1 MRRAITFLAF
11 VTSSAQLWAQQP
23 PSPKPTDAHK
33 MLADSAGTWDAVVK
47 MYFRGPKGPPTESNG
62 VETSEMVSGGFY
74 SLTKFKYKMRD
85 QDFEGHGLFGYDPR
99 TSEYVGTWV
108 DNFTTVPQQMRGKY
122 DADQKTLTMFGTVV
136 DDAGNEIK
144 QKQVTKFIDSNTKTL
159 QIFMI
164 VEADGKSR
172 EIKLMELTA
181 KKRS

>member
-1 MRRAITFLAF
+1 
-11 VTSSAQLWAQQP
+11 
-23 PSPKPTDAHK
+23 
-33 MLADSAGTWDAVVK
+33 
-47 MYFRGPKGPPTESNG
+47 
-62 VETSEMVSGGFY
+62 
-74 SLTKFKYKMRD
+74 
-85 QDFEGHGLFGYDPR
+85 
-99 TSEYVGTWV
+99 
-108 DNFTTVPQQMRGKY
+108 MRGKY